1 MNKKVSTLLT
11 VALTL
16 GGSLLTSSAFAES
29 VKKLV
34 GEDAVAITS
43 FSDKDAAGNVYDG
56 QQFVMV
62 QTINSVQYAYGF
74 EENPDGTIKQI
85 VVKYDKDNGFK
96 SEDLSKFAWEIDEVK
111 TFEMYYYT
119 FKNVATGKYFEVVK
133 DENGN
138 PVVNTKGVSG
148 GDNKIVFSSLKP
160 KYNAADGYVTFNTA
174 FGTSWTYAQMDNGGT
189 EDDFSNDRMALTLTW
204 NSGGA
209 YTPTALQFFNIKSKQ
224 ISEDLNGLYNKKGF
238 NFDVK
243 TPSGVTVENIF
254 AATNKSVKAIKVEK
268 DVLYGENETGF
279 PAGTYFTVA
288 RPAGKEFSEIPS
300 TDIAAKYNYLK
311 ACTFIAL
318 SSTECYEVTPAERK
332 TGKGFELIEIAGSD
346 NKLNLYTGTDLNKIS
361 TGDQISIWNA
371 CFEVETNLSDYPF
384 SIDVK
389 KFRYKKE
396 EAADKNEHG
405 TAAVALDIVNYA
417 SNSYALASNPGS
429 NAFVFKYSQSS
440 IKNVLELLNTDR
452 TASVYNIKFVSGNG
466 DKTENG
472 KYLTFGNK
480 SGSHDW
486 VAKGES
492 LSKAAL
498 ATPAYQFVITAANPK
513 TNEVTFTNRES
524 GQTITTQLFKDGEVD
539 GETIY
544 TMALNS
550 GSDADFTIANVD
562 LNDYQISAP
571 TTQKFNNVQVVITK
585 STVDTYAGFLNEE
598 EGKMYTLDF
607 GRDVNS
613 TSNRLYAYVDTDG
626 NLVSNSHAANV
637 TSEFYDA
644 ALWKLVPVK
653 ENNANK
659 ELKFQRAF
667 AYNSNGTV
675 QTEPFGDVVTM
686 PVYKLEYINDADVT
700 GKYLKQDV
708 ANYKLDTTGDEFII
722 RLNADGSVDLMGTGS
737 VSGNTMDIASSSNG
751 LKKCPTTGHNDYVY
765 EVQSTYA
772 IAEFATS
779 IKTYLGETS
788 PIKSWKAET
797 GHVSLQTQNGN
808 YISMN
813 EDRDGI
819 VVANEPEVY
828 YLHVADK
835 DAIVPS
841 FYISRGMG
849 EGSNAASE
857 RMFLFNPVD
866 SAKYYVGPGEYDRN
880 YSWDADHIKALF
892 KTGRLNATAD
902 TLTMTV
908 KGVDSKKVAMKADNK
923 GVWGGLNRFKFQIVE
938 SADEDGYYY
947 IRQTK
952 ADENGNGVWYLSNV
966 GDKLTW
972 TTAKAGSINRLLIA
986 VEDAEAPTSNEGVAA
1001 SEVKVVAQNGA
1012 VVVKNAAGK
1021 NVVVSTILGQ
1031 VVANE
1036 VLTSDNATINVPAG
1050 IVVVAVEGESFKV
1063 NVK

>member
-16 GGSLLTSSAFAES
+16 GGSLLSSSAFAES
-29 VKKLV
+29 VKSLV
-34 GEDAVAITS
+34 GGDGIAITD
-43 FSDKDAAGNVYDG
+43 FSAKDAAGNKYSG
-56 QQFVMV
+56 QQFAMV
-62 QTINSVQYAYGF
+62 QTIAGQQYAYGF
-74 EENPDGTIKQI
+74 EEEPDGTIKQI
-85 VVKYDKDNGFK
+85 VVKYDVDKGFK
-96 SEDLSKFAWEIDEVK
+96 SEDLSKFAWEVTEFE
-111 TFEMYYYT
+111 TFGIYHYT
-119 FKNVATGKYFEVVK
+119 FKNVATGKFFEVVK

-138 PVVNTKGVSG
+138 PVVNTEGLSG
-148 GDNKIVFSSLKP
+148 GENKIVFSAAKP
-160 KYNAADGYVTFNTA
+160 KYNGSFVTFNTA
-174 FGTSWTYAQMDNGGT
+174 FGTGWTYASVNDGGT
-189 EDDFSNDRMALTLTW
+189 ENDFSDDEMTLSLTW
-204 NSGGA
+204 ASGT
-209 YTPTALQFFNIKSKQ
+209 YTPSKLEFFNIKSKT
-224 ISEDLNGLYNKKGF
+224 IDEGLNGLYNKKGF

-254 AATNKSVKAIKVEK
+254 AATNKSVKAIRVTSTVKAG
-268 DVLYGENETGF
+268 DQETGF
-279 PAGTYFTVA
+279 PAGTYFVVA
-288 RPAGKEFSEIPS
+288 TPEGKEYDDINGTSEE
-300 TDIAAKYNYLK
+300 KYNYLK

-318 SSTECYEVTPAERK
+318 SSTECYEVTPAERE
-332 TGKGFELIEIAGSD
+332 TGKGFKLIEIAGSD
-346 NKLNLYTGTDLNKIS
+346 NNLNLYIGSALNKIS
-361 TGDQISIWNA
+361 TDTQVSIWNA
-371 CFEVETNLSDYPF
+371 CFDVEANLSDYPF
-384 SIDVK
+384 SIDVP
-389 KFRYKKE
+389 KFRFKKQ
-396 EAADKNEHG
+396 EAADKKDHA

-417 SNSYALASNPGS
+417 SNSYALASKPGS

-466 DKTENG
+466 DETENG
-472 KYLTFGNK
+472 KYLTFGNNAN
-480 SGSHDW
+480 SHDW

-524 GQTITTQLFKDGEVD
+524 GESITTQLFKDGEVD

-544 TMALNS
+544 TMALSS
-550 GSDADFTIANVD
+550 GSDDDFIIANVD
-562 LNDYQISAP
+562 LNDYEVAPSA
-571 TTQKFNNVQVVITK
+571 TQKFNNVQVVITK

-598 EGKMYTLDF
+598 EGKMYTLNF

-613 TSNRLYAYVDTDG
+613 TSNRLYAYVGSSDAM
-626 NLVSNSHAANV
+626 VSNNHANV
-637 TSEFYDA
+637 TSEFSDA
-644 ALWKLVPVK
+644 TLWKLVPVK
-653 ENNANK
+653 NADKTNK
-659 ELKFQRAF
+659 ELKFQRSF

-686 PVYKLEYINDADVT
+686 PVYNLEYIYDADET
-700 GKYLKQDV
+700 GKYLAQDSK
-708 ANYKLDTTGDEFII
+708 NYKVSTNATNFII
-722 RLNADGSVDLMGTGS
+722 RLNADGSVDLLGEASANETTDKM
-737 VSGNTMDIASSSNG
+737 NIASSSNG
-751 LKKCPTTGHNDYVY
+751 LKPNGEYYDY
-765 EVQSTYA
+765 EVQNTYA
-772 IAEFATS
+772 ITENATS

-841 FYISRGMG
+841 FYISRGMD

-880 YSWDADHIKALF
+880 YAWDKEHNKALF

-938 SADEDGYYY
+938 CPEEDGYYY
-947 IRQTK
+947 IRQLK
-952 ADENGNGVWYLSNV
+952 ASETDETLYLSNI

-972 TTAKAGSINRLLIA
+972 TNAKAGNINRLLIA
-986 VEDAEAPTSNEGVAA
+986 VKDAEAPTSNEGVAA
-1001 SEVKVVAQNGA
+1001 SEVKVVAQDGA